1 MRQIIRRSVG
11 MSDERLEKIETKI
24 AFLED
29 AMEELNRALY
39 GQQKQIDQLQA
50 MVESLVSHVRDMSDQ
65 IGERLPANERPP
77 HY

>member
-1 MRQIIRRSVG
+1 

-29 AMEELNRALY
+29 AVDDLNRTVYA
-39 GQQKQIDQLQA
+39 QRKEIDRFRA
-50 MVESLVSHVRDMSDQ
+50 AIESLAVRVRELADAV
-65 IGERLPANERPP
+65 GERGPGDERPP

>member
-1 MRQIIRRSVG
+1 

-29 AMEELNRALY
+29 AVDDLSKTLY
-39 GQQKQIDQLQA
+39 AQQNQIDRLRA
-50 MVESLVSHVRDMSDQ
+50 VIDSLTSRVRDLADTV
-65 IGERLPANERPP
+65 GEGPPANERPP